1 MLGRRTLKSGRARAR
16 QIDIVF
22 EHIAQVMLLSYA
34 LFVFVSWLTLR
45 PAFQVTEVVI
55 DGIHAVKEEG
65 VAAVANDALS
75 SKFLWRVFRNNIV
88 FFPRERMLHDIVT
101 LDPRIA
107 SVSLSF
113 DSRHTLRIAI
123 NEYTVSALFCQSDDP
138 NVFAIVPDKTT
149 GTTTALSDTGAGEL
163 PHCYYAD
170 EQGYVFADAAEWS
183 GHPYMTFLS
192 SSTAP
197 LLRTYILPKE
207 EYANVNKFLA
217 SLSAIN
223 LRPNTVTILGNSDF
237 RITTAL
243 PWNILWSSKED
254 PQKSADNL
262 ALVLTSLKSK
272 NEKNSKELES
282 IDLRFG
288 NKIFYK

>member
-1 MLGRRTLKSGRARAR
+1 MIGRKTLKSGRARAR
-16 QIDIVF
+16 QIDSVF

-34 LFVFVSWLTLR
+34 LFVFVSWLSLR
-45 PAFQVTEVVI
+45 PAFQITEVVI
-55 DGIHAVKEEG
+55 DGIHAVKGES
-65 VAAVANDALS
+65 VTAAANDARS
-75 SKFLWRVFRNNIV
+75 SRFLMRVSRNNLF
-88 FFPRERMLHDIVT
+88 FFPRERTLHDIAA

-113 DSRHTLRIAI
+113 DSRHRLRIAI
-123 NEYTVSALFCQSDDP
+123 NEYTVSALLCQSDDP
-138 NVFAIVPDKTT
+138 NIFVITPDKTT
-149 GTTTALSDTGAGEL
+149 GTTTLQEEETGEL

-170 EQGYVFADAAEWS
+170 EQGYVFAEAADWS
-183 GHPYMTFLS
+183 GHPYTTFLS

-197 LLRTYILPKE
+197 LLRTYILSGE
-207 EYANVNKFLA
+207 EYAKVNKFLA
-217 SLSAIN
+217 SLSAVN
-223 LRPNTVTILGNSDF
+223 LRPNTVTILGNNDF

-243 PWNILWSSKED
+243 PWNILWSSGED

-262 ALVLTSLKSK
+262 ALVLTSLQSKS
-272 NEKNSKELES
+272 EKSGKELES